1 MADQDDFAAYT
12 TIGDRVAPA
21 LDRAAPKHP
30 PAQGPSFALPP
41 KLEAS
46 RCRLARTRWWA
57 KAARRGAR
65 PFVLLAKSVRGAG
78 AADVITKATAA
89 PGVYVFSELLDQ
101 KSIQDLASHDQHAAQ
116 YRLLELFA
124 YGTWADYDTKRD
136 DYPPLSPEQETKLK
150 HLTILSLATES
161 RVIPY
166 ATLLSLLA
174 LPSLPALE
182 DLLISAFY
190 ANVLTG
196 RLDQREQR
204 LEVLSAQGR
213 DVRPSPSRSAAVPA
227 ADESMQLDA
236 PSSAAPAPA
245 PAQTTSTLLS
255 SLVAFQRTLAA
266 LLDSLNAHVQHLHA
280 ASVAATERAAA
291 HERRVRAAAEA
302 VHSNKDGAVAGK
314 KGGARGGA
322 AAAAATATGAGEGE
336 MDVDGSGSAAGFGAA
351 GAAGGQRGNPGGPQ
365 GGRTR
370 KRGRT

>member
-1 MADQDDFAAYT
+1 MAEQDDFAAYT

-41 KLEAS
+41 KLE
-46 RCRLARTRWWA
+46 
-57 KAARRGAR
+57 

-101 KSIQDLASHDQHAAQ
+101 KSIQDLANHDQHAAQ

-124 YGTWADYDTKRD
+124 YGTWADYDAKRG

-213 DVRPSPSRSAAVPA
+213 DVRPSPSPAAAVPA

-236 PSSAAPAPA
+236 PPSTSAPAPA

-255 SLVAFQRTLAA
+255 SLLAFQRTLAA

-291 HERRVRAAAEA
+291 HERRVRVAAEA
-302 VHSNKDGAVAGK
+302 VHSNKDGAAAGK

-322 AAAAATATGAGEGE
+322 AAAAAATGAGEGE
-336 MDVDGSGSAAGFGAA
+336 MDVDGSGSAAGSGAA
-351 GAAGGQRGNPGGPQ
+351 GAVGGQRGSPGGAQ